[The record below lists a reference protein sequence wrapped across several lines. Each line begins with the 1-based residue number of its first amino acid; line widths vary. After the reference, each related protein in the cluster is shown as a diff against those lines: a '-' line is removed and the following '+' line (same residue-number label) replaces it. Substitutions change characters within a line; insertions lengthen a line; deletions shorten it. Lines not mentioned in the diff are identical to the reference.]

1 MTVCFIV
8 YVPASCKTTEIGMKM
23 AAIVAV
29 SRAVFGMPS
38 GWLEWVETGTVSV
51 VVLPAL
57 VRS

>member
-1 MTVCFIV
+1 
-8 YVPASCKTTEIGMKM
+8 MKM

-51 VVLPAL
+51 VVLSAL